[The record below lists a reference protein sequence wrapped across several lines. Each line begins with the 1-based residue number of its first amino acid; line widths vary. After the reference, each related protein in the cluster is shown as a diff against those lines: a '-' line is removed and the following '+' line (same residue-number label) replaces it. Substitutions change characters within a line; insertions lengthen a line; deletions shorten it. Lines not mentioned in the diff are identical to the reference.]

1 MSTNPRGRRGLL
13 WLSLLTVSALTP
25 VPELHAQASPSASSI
40 AAAPDDSGW
49 PRELSSGGTRYS
61 LYQPQVDSWKD
72 NQLSAH
78 AAVAVQPASDTE
90 PTFGVIW
97 LGSRTDVDK
106 ADRLVSLE
114 DVRISRANFPSAP
127 GEAAGWQSQ
136 LQELLATN
144 GKTISLDRLETS
156 LSVQQELQIGKTQPL
171 VNTPPKIIFSST
183 PAVLVPID
191 DNPVL
196 RSAPEGFQRVINTRA
211 LLLEDRGTYYLHVFD
226 GWMRAPDPE
235 GPWTVMTS
243 HPASLD
249 DAMRQL
255 EASHQVDLLEGAPA
269 DSTRPLPT
277 LASNPPTIF
286 VSTRPAELIVTDG
299 TPNYLPVDGTRL
311 LYVSNTTGRVFKFMG
326 DNQTYVLISG
336 RWYRSSSISGPWT
349 YVSGGDLPADFAQIP
364 DASPMEN
371 VKTSIPGTLQAQ
383 EAAIA
388 DAVPQTATVQ
398 RANTT
403 LDPAPAFDGD
413 PEFLP
418 IEGTDLEYVANSA
431 MPMIETGPAAFYAVQ
446 NGVWFYAS
454 SVYGPWAV
462 AAAVPPVIY
471 SIPLSSPLHYVT
483 YVRVYGATPTVVYLG
498 YTPGYFGTVLG
509 PDGVVV
515 YGTGYVYRPWLG
527 TVWYGSPWTY
537 GFGAGLRWTPWT
549 GWTFGFGLG
558 WSWGGPQN
566 VVWGGWGWGLRP
578 WWGPPDWWTAYAFGP
593 RPRLDVTVNIYN
605 RWDRRYVV
613 TRTTPA
619 LAVQN
624 RTRTGAGWGQAYNSR
639 TGRLAAGQRA
649 RVQTV
654 YPEVRSAPTAPVA
667 ARRVETR
674 STVRR
679 QDDLYGGQDG
689 TIYRRSPEG
698 TWQQRVGREWQS
710 VRAGNTPALL
720 EREFNARA
728 LAEQRLQGLRAGGV
742 EQPRPPAS
750 QMVQQHRRNARPRDR
765 G

>member
-1 MSTNPRGRRGLL
+1 
-13 WLSLLTVSALTP
+13 
-25 VPELHAQASPSASSI
+25 
-40 AAAPDDSGW
+40 
-49 PRELSSGGTRYS
+49 
-61 LYQPQVDSWKD
+61 VDTWQG

-78 AAVAVQPASDTE
+78 AAVAAQPASDTE
-90 PTFGVIW
+90 PTFGVVW
-97 LGSRTDVDK
+97 LSSRTDVDK
-106 ADRLVSLE
+106 ADRLVTLE
-114 DVRISRANFPSAP
+114 DVRVTRANFPSA
-127 GEAAGWQSQ
+127 AARASAWQTQ
-136 LQELLATN
+136 LQGLLRSEGN
-144 GKTISLDRLETS
+144 TISLDRLEAS
-156 LSVQQELQIGKTQPL
+156 LAVQQELQIGKSQPL
-171 VNTPPKIIFSST
+171 VNTPPRIIFSST
-183 PAVLVPID
+183 PAMLIPVD
-191 DNPVL
+191 GDPVL
-196 RSAPEGFQRVINTRA
+196 RSAPEGYQRVINTRA

-226 GWMRAPDPE
+226 GWMRAQDPE
-235 GPWTVMTS
+235 GPWTVMTL

-249 DAMRQL
+249 DAMHQL
-255 EASHQVDLLEGAPA
+255 DASHQVDLLEGTPA
-269 DSTRPLPT
+269 DSTRLPPT
-277 LASNPPTIF
+277 LASNPPTVF
-286 VSTRPAELIVTDG
+286 VSTKPAELIVTDG
-299 TPNYLPVDGTRL
+299 TPNYLPIDGTRL
-311 LYVSNTTGRVFKFMG
+311 LYLSNTTGRVFKFMG

-336 RWYRSSSISGPWT
+336 RWYRSSSVNGPWT
-349 YVSGGDLPADFAQIP
+349 YVAGGDLPADFAQIP

-371 VKTSIPGTLQAQ
+371 VKASIPGTPQAQ

-398 RANTT
+398 RAHTT

-418 IEGTDLEYVANSA
+418 IAGTDLQYVANSA
-431 MPMIETGPAAFYAVQ
+431 MPIIEAGPAAFYAVQ

-483 YVRVYGATPTVVYLG
+483 YVRVYGATPTVVYVG

-558 WSWGGPQN
+558 WGWGGPQN

-578 WWGPPDWWTAYAFGP
+578 WWGPPDWWTAYAFAP
-593 RPRLDVTVNIYN
+593 RQRFDVAVNLYG

-619 LAVQN
+619 LATWSD
-624 RTRTGAGWGQAYNSR
+624 RRAGAALGVAYNSR
-639 TGRLAAGQRA
+639 TGRLAAGERP
-649 RVQTV
+649 RVQAV
-654 YPEVRSAPTAPVA
+654 SPEPRRAPTSHVA
-667 ARRVETR
+667 TPQPQSRRPARRE
-674 STVRR
+674 
-679 QDDLYGGQDG
+679 DDLYGARDG
-689 TIYRRSPEG
+689 TIYRRSLEG
-698 TWQQRVGREWQS
+698 TWQRRVGGQWQH
-710 VRAGNTPALL
+710 VAAGTAPEGL

-728 LAEQRLQGLRAGGV
+728 LAEQRLQELRSTEA
-742 EQPRPPAS
+742 QQARPPAR
-750 QMVQQHRRNARPRDR
+750 QMVQQHRRATRARDR